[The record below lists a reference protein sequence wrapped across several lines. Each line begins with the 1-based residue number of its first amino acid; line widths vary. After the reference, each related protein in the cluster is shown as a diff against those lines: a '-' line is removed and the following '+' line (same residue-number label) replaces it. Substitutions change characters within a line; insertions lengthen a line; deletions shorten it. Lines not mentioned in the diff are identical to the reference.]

1 MSNKL
6 ATKETTNRKA
16 RAGGGGGGQIPTPHI
31 VDKHALQEARAAARK
46 KADEVFQH
54 EMEKITR
61 PLDDQLASLTARRD
75 QLETELRN
83 LEGDI
88 AKLRKARSDVLGIED
103 KPAKTAVS
111 GKRERKSEEQLQAIA
126 KSMAEFIKRQP
137 EPISGGA
144 IRDFLDQFHAGYKI
158 QSALTFLD
166 KYFPDHGVKSEG
178 HKAATRYH

>member
-6 ATKETTNRKA
+6 ATKETTHRKTRSGADAQIAPHVINR
-16 RAGGGGGGQIPTPHI
+16 
-31 VDKHALQEARAAARK
+31 HALQEARAAARK

-88 AKLRKARSDVLGIED
+88 AKLRKAKSDVLGIED
-103 KPAKTAVS
+103 KPEKTTGS

-126 KSMAEFIKRQP
+126 MSMAEFIKRQP

-144 IRDFLDQFHAGYKI
+144 IRDFLNQFHGGYKI
-158 QSALTFLD
+158 QSPLPFLA

-178 HKAATRYH
+178 RRTATRYH

>member
-6 ATKETTNRKA
+6 ATKETTNRKS
-16 RAGGGGGGQIPTPHI
+16 RSGGDAQTPAPHVI
-31 VDKHALQEARAAARK
+31 NRHALQEARAAARK

-88 AKLRKARSDVLGIED
+88 TKLRKAKSDVLGIED
-103 KPAKTAVS
+103 KPEKAVSS

-144 IRDFLDQFHAGYKI
+144 IKEFLEQFHGGYKI
-158 QSALTFLD
+158 QSALPFLD

-178 HKAATRYH
+178 KKAATRYH

>member
-16 RAGGGGGGQIPTPHI
+16 RSGGDSPTPTPHVI
-31 VDKHALQEARAAARK
+31 NRHALQEARAAARK
-46 KADEVFQH
+46 KADEVFQQ

-88 AKLRKARSDVLGIED
+88 TKLRKAKSDVLGIED
-103 KPAKTAVS
+103 KPEKAIS
-111 GKRERKSEEQLQAIA
+111 GGKRERKSEEQLQAIA

-137 EPISGGA
+137 EPISGAA
-144 IRDFLDQFHAGYKI
+144 IRDFLNQFHGAYKI
-158 QSALTFLD
+158 QSPLPFLA
-166 KYFPDHGVKSEG
+166 KYFPDHGVQTEG
-178 HKAATRYH
+178 HRTATRYH